1 MKNIKL
7 YGSILLEIT
16 PILIGIISL
25 FIGMTDIFLYSIA
38 ITVGVYVIF
47 GWYIF
52 KTDEYRFK
60 DIVFTEVAVIF
71 FLLPPFAGFIYKI
84 LAWPGGNDIL
94 RIAILGC
101 LALLI
106 ISIIW
111 FFKHRDFSSRKLLGF
126 NILARAFIII
136 FLANLFGMIMDFIE

>member
-1 MKNIKL
+1 MKNIKP

-16 PILIGIISL
+16 PILIGLISL
-25 FIGMTDIFLYSIA
+25 FIGITDVFLYSIA
-38 ITVGVYVIF
+38 ITVGIYVIF

-71 FLLPPFAGFIYKI
+71 FLLPPFAGLIYKV

-94 RIAILGC
+94 RIGILGC
-101 LALLI
+101 LALFV

-111 FFKHRDFSSRKLLGF
+111 FFNHRDFPSRKLLGF
-126 NILARAFIII
+126 NILARAFLII
-136 FLANLFGMIMDFIE
+136 FLANLFEMIMDFME